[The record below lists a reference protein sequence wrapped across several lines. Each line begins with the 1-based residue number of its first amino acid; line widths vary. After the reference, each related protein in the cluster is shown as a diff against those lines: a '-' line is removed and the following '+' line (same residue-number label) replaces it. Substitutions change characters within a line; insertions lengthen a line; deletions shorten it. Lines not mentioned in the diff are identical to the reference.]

1 MCASCVFS
9 LVLQSSQV
17 MIGKGALS
25 KFKKIIKQPI
35 NLEIQFCPTCFLS
48 CFLLYIYIYMCVC
61 VCCVCCG
68 CGSRGLCAYC
78 SRVSSGQEWRWANW
92 HTPVPLCAFVCV
104 CQKDLVVVRAVVD
117 IVEVEC
123 WMLINVRCWM
133 LIHVGCWTLFFFFSL
148 VLGVLASL
156 LNVFRS

>member
-48 CFLLYIYIYMCVC
+48 CFLLYIYVYICICACVC
-61 VCCVCCG
+61 VVCVVG
-68 CGSRGLCAYC
+68 
-78 SRVSSGQEWRWANW
+78 VGQGVYVLIAHVYLVDKNEDELIG
-92 HTPVPLCAFVCV
+92 TLLSPCVLLCV

-123 WMLINVRCWM
+123 
-133 LIHVGCWTLFFFFSL
+133 
-148 VLGVLASL
+148 
-156 LNVFRS
+156 